1 VIEMKVVV
9 TALTLVVVAFC
20 GLARADVGVMS
31 TSRQAGAP
39 GDTVKVTLGCGF
51 CFPPCEG
58 PKGERHPAG
67 FDHGPCMLGT
77 HGTPPPESFGLS
89 LVPLAKAPNP
99 HRCGPNALC
108 PPRTLGPPSH
118 GPYRYLGLATPPPG
132 GNNPEHGAVPRYIL
146 EFDIPHLAPGSY
158 SYVIWC
164 DACQRGKAGSVIVN
178 PQARAW
184 HLKVRAG

>member
-1 VIEMKVVV
+1 MKVVV

-20 GLARADVGVMS
+20 GLAQADVGVMS
-31 TSRQAGAP
+31 TSRQAAAP

-89 LVPLAKAPNP
+89 LVPLAKAPKP

-108 PPRTLGPPSH
+108 PPTRSGPPS
-118 GPYRYLGLATPPPG
+118 PARA
-132 GNNPEHGAVPRYIL
+132 N
-146 EFDIPHLAPGSY
+146 AP
-158 SYVIWC
+158 IRLTC
-164 DACQRGKAGSVIVN
+164 DAPLVRNQVRRAC
-178 PQARAW
+178 QARA
-184 HLKVRAG
+184 ASS